1 MKIRLTEVQYKRLL
15 TEDKKG
21 RFNTI
26 TPKVLRL
33 MELIYKHHNLSS
45 KDEVTKFLIKDMG
58 LTTNESLTIYNSWI
72 TDFIDTPTN
81 GWGELLGKEL
91 EFKGIYSIKLDFPAY
106 LCGRTYIPGYVTVEA
121 SSEEEALDNAQGG
134 TYIDME
140 IDEDSQE
147 YRDPDIDYEIS
158 DVDIMEDM
166 VVDRM
171 SDYNIDELEE
181 YIELK

>member
-1 MKIRLTEVQYKRLL
+1 MKIRLTEGQYKRLL
-15 TEDKKG
+15 TEDLKG
-21 RFNTI
+21 RFNSI

-72 TDFIDTPTN
+72 TDFVDTPTN

-91 EFKGIYSIKLDFPAY
+91 EFMGVYELKTSFPSY
-106 LCGRTYIPGYVTVEA
+106 LCGRTYLPGFVTVEA
-121 SSEEEALDNAQGG
+121 SSEEDAINKMKDG

-140 IDEDSQE
+140 IDENSQE
-147 YRDPDIDYEIS
+147 YRNPDIDYDSEDI
-158 DVDIMEDM
+158 DIMEDM
-166 VVDRM
+166 V
-171 SDYNIDELEE
+171 IDHLYDEEEEWLEDK
-181 YIELK
+181 IQLR